1 MGKRSEFDRIPRDF
15 YPTPPAGVE
24 PLLPHLQKWDVR
36 QFCEPCAGDGQL
48 IDTLEQAGLMC
59 CYKSDIEPRR
69 SDIVQH
75 DALELEEM
83 KILEAD
89 AIITNPPWRRD
100 LLHLMIEYFMS
111 LKPTWLLFDAD
122 WIHTKQARELISYC
136 RLIVSVG
143 RVKWVPDSKHVG
155 KDNVCWYY
163 FTKYMQTKET
173 EFIGRQ

>member
-15 YPTPPAGVE
+15 YPTPPSAIK
-24 PLLPHLQKWDVR
+24 PLLPYLHNADVKL
-36 QFCEPCAGDGQL
+36 FCEPCAGDGQL
-48 IDTLEQAGLMC
+48 IDMLELAGLMC

-111 LKPTWLLFDAD
+111 LKPT
-122 WIHTKQARELISYC
+122 
-136 RLIVSVG
+136 RLAKLPYI
-143 RVKWVPDSKHVG
+143 P
-155 KDNVCWYY
+155 
-163 FTKYMQTKET
+163 FL
-173 EFIGRQ
+173 

>member
-1 MGKRSEFDRIPRDF
+1 MGKRSEFDRITRDF
-15 YPTPPAGVE
+15 YPTPPAAVE

-83 KILEAD
+83 KI
-89 AIITNPPWRRD
+89 
-100 LLHLMIEYFMS
+100 
-111 LKPTWLLFDAD
+111 
-122 WIHTKQARELISYC
+122 
-136 RLIVSVG
+136 
-143 RVKWVPDSKHVG
+143 
-155 KDNVCWYY
+155 
-163 FTKYMQTKET
+163 
-173 EFIGRQ
+173 